1 MTTATDRVRKIEEI
15 KGQYSER
22 RCTDVQ
28 QLLSTLSNPIRF
40 RLLCALRQHS
50 FTVGELV
57 EITGS
62 QLSNIS
68 QHLKMMWMAGYIAK
82 RREGKQ
88 VYYALEDPHVNALIT
103 QLEELYPPTSY
114 QGQSGEQ
121 LTDLTKADTSA

>member
-1 MTTATDRVRKIEEI
+1 MTGTGERTELIDQI

-28 QLLSTLSNPIRF
+28 QLLTTLANPIRF
-40 RLLCALRQHS
+40 RLLCALRAHS

-57 EITGS
+57 EITDS

-68 QHLKMMWMAGYIAK
+68 QHLKMMWMAGYITK

-88 VYYALEDPHVNALIT
+88 VYYSLSDEHIVQVIT
-103 QLEELYPPTSY
+103 RMEELFPPLAY
-114 QGQSGEQ
+114 
-121 LTDLTKADTSA
+121 ADRPDA